1 MWWEVEYF
9 HKLWAL
15 PDIQLYFNN
24 LRFGDPCF
32 VNAEYL
38 VEHQNV
44 LNDFCKALVPLEQ
57 EWNTSAVTAMD
68 ILQEVKHFAND
79 CKCSFPNHYTSRW
92 RQNMSDT
99 DVANMGFTEL
109 ELCEGQRGV
118 YDRSQCKLKSSDD
131 AVCNLTLIFVFPG
144 TILTLNETNLV
155 YHGNTSICTNK
166 TAALKLLL
174 EAPAPEHEDRDWYE
188 LWIASGFLST
198 LLVKIAAANF
208 GLSLTT

>member
-99 DVANMGFTEL
+99 NVASMGFTEL
-109 ELCEGQRGV
+109 ELCEGQMGV
-118 YDRSQCKLKSSDD
+118 YNHSQCKLKSSDD
-131 AVCNLTLIFVFPG
+131 ALSNLTLIFVFPG
-144 TILTLNETNLV
+144 TNLD
-155 YHGNTSICTNK
+155 SK
-166 TAALKLLL
+166 
-174 EAPAPEHEDRDWYE
+174 
-188 LWIASGFLST
+188 
-198 LLVKIAAANF
+198 
-208 GLSLTT
+208 